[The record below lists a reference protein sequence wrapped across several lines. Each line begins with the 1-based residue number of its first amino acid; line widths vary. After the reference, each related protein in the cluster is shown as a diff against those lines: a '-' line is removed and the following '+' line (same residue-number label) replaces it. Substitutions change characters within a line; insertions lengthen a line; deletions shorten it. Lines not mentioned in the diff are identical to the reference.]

1 MGRFPMIERLTFD
14 IICSDA
20 GPIESTRGD
29 DPMSAKTLA
38 SFPLGVGGAVE
49 AAFSTR

>member
-1 MGRFPMIERLTFD
+1 MIERLTFD

-20 GPIESTRGD
+20 EPIEGTRGG
-29 DPMSAKTLA
+29 DPMSAKTLS

>member
-1 MGRFPMIERLTFD
+1 MIERLSFD
-14 IICSDA
+14 IICSHA
-20 GPIESTRGD
+20 EPIESTRGG